1 MRRIAAL
8 VLTLVMLTGCVQ
20 SVKLNERGVV
30 QTIGIDLNEDGFY
43 RVTLQ
48 VREAVGTSGAPNQ
61 PDESSKSIVVE
72 ETGRTLTEVF
82 TRASVT
88 QGRQMFL
95 GSVQIIVLGEEMVA
109 AGIDGILDFLNSNHQ
124 ISPTTAIVVARGEAG
139 ELVQAGRDDPALSAD
154 GLLDVMQSA
163 YKAGLAP
170 KSRMIDLIN
179 AVRGEPPVAGTLAL
193 IEYVPVSQ
201 NGQKPLTPEEPLP
214 EALFSQDDGEMSQ
227 EEPKEDASSG
237 GQDSSEGGEDTKD
250 SSGGQEE
257 KRLRLSG
264 SAMFDGQQLAGFL
277 NPAATRGLEWMRK
290 DMKNA
295 TVTVGDNRIG
305 KVAAV
310 THDQKA
316 KIKVDL
322 TGDVPVFNI
331 DVTVCST
338 ALEKQLPDSLLF
350 DEQARIYTAAL
361 QEHLIRGEIEAAVL
375 DAQREGYDVMGL
387 SLLMRQRHPDFY
399 KAHEA
404 DWSKVIATAGYNVF
418 VHCTIDRTGV
428 EA

>member
-8 VLTLVMLTGCVQ
+8 MLALVMLTGCVQ

-95 GSVQIIVLGEEMVA
+95 GSVQIIVLGEETVA
-109 AGIDGILDFLNSNHQ
+109 AGIDGILDFFNSNHQ
-124 ISPTTAIVVARGEAG
+124 ISPTTAIVVARGKAG

-163 YKAGLAP
+163 YKSGLAP

-179 AVRGEPPVAGTLAL
+179 AVRGE
-193 IEYVPVSQ
+193 
-201 NGQKPLTPEEPLP
+201 
-214 EALFSQDDGEMSQ
+214 
-227 EEPKEDASSG
+227 
-237 GQDSSEGGEDTKD
+237 
-250 SSGGQEE
+250 QEE

-264 SAMFDGQQLAGFL
+264 SAMFDGEELVGFL

-295 TVTVGDNRIG
+295 TVTVGDDRIG
-305 KVAAV
+305 RVAAV
-310 THDQKA
+310 THDQKT

-331 DVTVCST
+331 DVTVRST

-375 DAQREGYDVMGL
+375 DAQREGHDVMGL
-387 SLLMRQRHPDFY
+387 SLLMRQRYPDFY

-404 DWSKVIATAGYNVF
+404 DWSKVIATAGYNIF
-418 VHCTIDRTGV
+418 VHCTIDSTGV